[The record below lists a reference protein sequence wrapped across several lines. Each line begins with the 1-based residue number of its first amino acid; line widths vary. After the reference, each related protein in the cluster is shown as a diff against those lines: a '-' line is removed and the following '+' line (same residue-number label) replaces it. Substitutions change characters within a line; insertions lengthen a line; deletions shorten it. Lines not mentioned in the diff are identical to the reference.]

1 MTPIIRQVGVVG
13 CGLMGAGIAEVC
25 ARAGYIVIVREVGPD
40 PLQAGMARVS
50 ASLDKAVRR
59 GKLTP
64 AEAEQIRARI
74 TGSTELEAL
83 SGCDLVIEA
92 VPEVMSLKREVFVR
106 LDQILPPH
114 ALLAS
119 NTSSLA
125 LIELAA
131 ATRRPQQVLGLHFFQ
146 PAPVRPLLE
155 VVRTR
160 LTSEDSLQQAH
171 AFGQSLGK
179 TVVVSQDTPGFIVN
193 RLLIAYLLHAVDSWE
208 RGVASCEDFDTAIQL
223 GLGHP
228 MGPFALLDLIGLD
241 TVLLIADAIYA
252 ETKDPRFVAPPVLR
266 RMVAAGQLGRKSGQ
280 GFYCY
285 ETGSES

>member
-1 MTPIIRQVGVVG
+1 MRHTIQQVGIVG

-25 ARAGYIVIVREVGPD
+25 ARAGYRVIVQEVGPE
-40 PLQAGMARVS
+40 PLEAGLTRLR
-50 ASLDKAVRR
+50 ASLDKAVKRA
-59 GKLTP
+59 KLTP
-64 AEAEQIRARI
+64 AEAEETLARI
-74 TGSTELEAL
+74 TGSTEPEAL
-83 SGCDLVIEA
+83 SGCDLAIEA
-92 VPEVMSLKREVFVR
+92 VPEVLSLKREVFAR
-106 LDQILPPH
+106 LDRLLPPH

-125 LIELAA
+125 IVELAV

-155 VVRTR
+155 IVRTR
-160 LTSEDSLQQAH
+160 LTSEDSLQQAR
-171 AFGQSLGK
+171 AFAQSLGK

-208 RGVASCEDFDTAIQL
+208 RGVASVEDFDTAIQL

-252 ETKDPRFVAPPVLR
+252 ETKDPRFIAPPVLR
-266 RMVAAGQLGRKSGQ
+266 RMLAAGQLGRKSGQ
-280 GFYCY
+280 GFYHY
-285 ETGSES
+285 EKGE